1 MRTDGIWHPR
11 LSQFIT
17 AIGHGELIAVAD
29 AGLPVPPG
37 VESIDLLWRRGEP
50 GLLPVVEAL
59 LAECAVE
66 AATIADELV
75 DADISSGL
83 TRLLD
88 RIPTEAVSHKHL
100 KRLTA
105 FARVIVRTGEATPYA
120 NVVLRAG
127 VVF

>member
-1 MRTDGIWHPR
+1 MRVDGIWHPR
-11 LSQFIT
+11 LSQLIT
-17 AIGHGELIAVAD
+17 AVGHGDLIVVAD

-50 GLLPVVEAL
+50 RLLPVVESL

-66 AATIADELV
+66 AAFVAAELV
-75 DADISSGL
+75 DPAVVAGL
-83 TRLLD
+83 TDVLGQV
-88 RIPTEAVSHKHL
+88 PTEAVSHEHL

-105 FARVIVRTGEATPYA
+105 SARAIVRTGEATSYA